1 MRLNLSVVI
10 VYHVSFF
17 VYSNILEVQDLF
29 PCHFTLGRDFNMIPR
44 QKGDQRWEN
53 FNVHRKYMKKEK
65 VLMFFY
71 FFLLNFK
78 SIFISQWMYY
88 FLRAQGN
95 FWENTL
101 RTLNWFSQ
109 FCGGQGPENH
119 TWLCSGEDHGAGS
132 EGLRP
137 SLCSGSSVVAAGI

>member
-10 VYHVSFF
+10 VHHVSFF

-71 FFLLNFK
+71 FFYLISSLFSFHNGCI
-78 SIFISQWMYY
+78 IFSE
-88 FLRAQGN
+88 LR
-95 FWENTL
+95 ET
-101 RTLNWFSQ
+101 
-109 FCGGQGPENH
+109 
-119 TWLCSGEDHGAGS
+119 SGETHS
-132 EGLRP
+132 EH
-137 SLCSGSSVVAAGI
+137 